1 MKHGVVFGY
10 AGGRRVGG
18 RLALGANLGSN
29 FKRFYLRNGKKSCT
43 LYLLNRVRAIDW
55 DRFQSSSTTYKRD
68 SGSWSGFGPWTTGKG
83 WK

>member
-43 LYLLNRVRAIDW
+43 LYLL
-55 DRFQSSSTTYKRD
+55 
-68 SGSWSGFGPWTTGKG
+68 
-83 WK
+83 